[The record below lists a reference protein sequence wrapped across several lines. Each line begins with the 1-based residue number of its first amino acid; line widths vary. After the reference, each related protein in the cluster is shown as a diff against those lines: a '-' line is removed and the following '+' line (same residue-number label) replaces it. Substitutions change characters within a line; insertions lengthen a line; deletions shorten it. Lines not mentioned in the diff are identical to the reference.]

1 MKKVYVS
8 NKVKDRASA
17 NGVSEINDFDLTDII
32 SEVEMNTIGDEEFC
46 RVFTKAVFNV
56 FGWKY
61 YTVKEL
67 NNMEEQVSYD
77 FTKTKS

>member
-46 RVFTKAVFNV
+46 RVFTKAVCNV

>member
-1 MKKVYVS
+1 
-8 NKVKDRASA
+8 
-17 NGVSEINDFDLTDII
+17 
-32 SEVEMNTIGDEEFC
+32 MNTIGDEEFC